1 MNKDQMQQGDV
12 ILKKITELHAG
23 VKKAKRDNGDI
34 VLDYGEVTGH
44 RHRICDVDAMF
55 YEKDGMFYLKTDK
68 PVTLIHEEHNQITV
82 EPGIWQV
89 GQVREKDWISGMVR
103 RVID

>member
-12 ILKKITELHAG
+12 ILKKITELPAG

-34 VLDYGEVTGH
+34 VLAYGEVTGH

-55 YEKDGMFYLKTDK
+55 YEKDGMFYLKKDK
-68 PVTLIHEEHNQITV
+68 PVTLIHEEQIKLQLNQAFVNKVKLVTKIV
-82 EPGIWQV
+82 V
-89 GQVREKDWISGMVR
+89 LN
-103 RVID
+103 